1 MKDIKEHNKK
11 IDEVLMDNNEA
22 LREVKEYIKIKRWY
36 SLKAILPQLFFQ

>member
-22 LREVKEYIKIKRWY
+22 LREVKEYIKIKR
-36 SLKAILPQLFFQ
+36 